1 MSTKPRPHI
10 EEFKPMTAEEE
21 RRLHKKAI
29 MEKKDLL
36 DYSLYLFDA
45 GYLTWLWNDPN
56 IFKELDLPTLII
68 IIGSLALVHR
78 ANTLGKYYEEDVR
91 NKLFKFFNLNDYSKS
106 GTQLPKVSY
115 TRKNNHILISSHEY
129 QGDESELPQKI
140 TIYRAKKKNN
150 IPSQKRNNK
159 RTLFNNNK

>member
-1 MSTKPRPHI
+1 MSTKPRPHD
-10 EEFKPMTAEEE
+10 EEFKPMTEEEE

-29 MEKKDLL
+29 MDKKDLL

-45 GYLTWLWNDPN
+45 GFLKWFFNDPN
-56 IFKELDLPTLII
+56 AFKELDLPTLII

-78 ANTLGKYYEEDVR
+78 ANTIGKFYEEDVR
-91 NKLFKFFNLNDYSKS
+91 NKIFKFFNLNDSSKS
-106 GTQLPKVSY
+106 GIQLPKVSY

-140 TIYRAKKKNN
+140 TIYRAKK
-150 IPSQKRNNK
+150 RNNK
-159 RTLFNNNK
+159 RSLFNNKK

>member
-10 EEFKPMTAEEE
+10 EEFKPMTEEEE

-29 MEKKDLL
+29 MDKKDLL

-129 QGDESELPQKI
+129 QGEEQELPQKI
-140 TIYRAKKKNN
+140 TIYRAKK
-150 IPSQKRNNK
+150 RNNK
-159 RTLFNNNK
+159 RTLFNNKK

>member
-1 MSTKPRPHI
+1 MSTKPRPHDDALL
-10 EEFKPMTAEEE
+10 PMTEEEE

-29 MEKKDLL
+29 MDKKDLL

-45 GYLTWLWNDPN
+45 GFLKWFFNDPN
-56 IFKELDLPTLII
+56 AFKELDLPTLII

-78 ANTLGKYYEEDVR
+78 ANTIGKFYEEDVR
-91 NKLFKFFNLNDYSKS
+91 NKIFKFFNLNDSSKS

-129 QGDESELPQKI
+129 QGEEQELPQKI
-140 TIYRAKKKNN
+140 TIYRAKKNK

-159 RTLFNNNK
+159 RTLFNNKK